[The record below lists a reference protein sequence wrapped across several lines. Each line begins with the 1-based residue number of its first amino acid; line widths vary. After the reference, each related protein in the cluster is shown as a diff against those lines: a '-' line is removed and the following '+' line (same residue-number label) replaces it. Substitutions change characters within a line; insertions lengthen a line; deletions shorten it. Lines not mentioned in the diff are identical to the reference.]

1 MDALESVINEAREQL
16 APHLV
21 CRYVLSMAAL
31 FNTYYSK
38 VNIKL
43 SDDAHKAARVA
54 LLGEFKK
61 TLLEAMEIVGLQGV
75 ERM

>member
-1 MDALESVINEAREQL
+1 MQAQQEL

-21 CRYVLSMAAL
+21 CRYVIKLATL

-43 SDDAHKAARVA
+43 SDDAHKAARLA
-54 LLGEFKK
+54 LLGKLKQTLKK
-61 TLLEAMEIVGLQGV
+61 AMHIAGLQEV

>member
-1 MDALESVINEAREQL
+1 MGSIILNAKKEL

-21 CRYVLSMAAL
+21 CRYVLQLAAL

-43 SDDAHKAARVA
+43 SDDAHKAARLG
-54 LLGEFKK
+54 LLAQLKK
-61 TLLEAMEIVGLQGV
+61 TLQKAMNIVGLQEV